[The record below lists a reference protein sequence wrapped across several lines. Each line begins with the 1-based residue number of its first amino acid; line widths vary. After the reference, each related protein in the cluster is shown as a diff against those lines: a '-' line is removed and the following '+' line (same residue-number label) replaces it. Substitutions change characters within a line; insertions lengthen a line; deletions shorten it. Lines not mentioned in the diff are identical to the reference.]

1 MRKALT
7 GYAQLVRSSPPAYEA
22 SGATRKRLSKRVI
35 EVLSPDKCPLYYY
48 NY

>member
-7 GYAQLVRSSPPAYEA
+7 GYAQLLRSSPPAYA
-22 SGATRKRLSKRVI
+22 GARAACKHLSKRVI
-35 EVLSPDKCPLYYY
+35 EVLSPEKGRLYYY